1 MITLIDHR
9 DSFTR
14 NLEHLLAAFDEVEV
28 IDRKAFS
35 FAEFMQSNLLVLSPG
50 PGNPSDYPET
60 QKIYQNTKGKI
71 PILGVC
77 LGFQLMMEQE
87 GAEITR
93 QNQVLHGVETEILAD
108 LNSATYRKMSGSIRV
123 GCYHSLP
130 VRPESLSRMDQG
142 INITA
147 HDPIRLTPLSF
158 EDLDRKLFG
167 LQYHPESFL
176 SNQGTQIISN
186 ILDESM
192 A

>member
-14 NLEHLLAAFDEVEV
+14 NLEHLLAGFDEVKV

-35 FAEFMQSNLLVLSPG
+35 SAELLKSNLFVLSPG

-60 QKIYQNTKGKI
+60 QKIYQYAMGKI

-93 QNQVLHGVETEILAD
+93 QEQVLHGVETEILAD
-108 LNSATYRKMSGSIRV
+108 LDSATYRNIKGSIRV
-123 GCYHSLP
+123 GRYHSLH
-130 VRPESLSRMDQG
+130 VDPESLSEIHRG
-142 INITA
+142 IKITA
-147 HDPIRLTPLSF
+147 QDPIRRTPLSF

>member
-14 NLEHLLAAFDEVEV
+14 NLEHLLAGFDEVKV
-28 IDRKAFS
+28 IDRNVFS
-35 FAEFMQSNLLVLSPG
+35 STELAQSNLLVLSPG

-60 QKIYQNTKGKI
+60 KKIYQHAMGEI

-93 QNQVLHGVETEILAD
+93 QEQVLHGVETEILAD
-108 LNSATYRKMSGSIRV
+108 LDSATYRNIKGSIRV
-123 GCYHSLP
+123 GRYHSLQ
-130 VRPESLSRMDQG
+130 VDPESLSEIHRG
-142 INITA
+142 IKITA
-147 HDPIRLTPLSF
+147 QDPIRRTPLSF

-176 SNQGTQIISN
+176 SNQGTQILSN

>member
-35 FAEFMQSNLLVLSPG
+35 SAEFMKSNFLVRSPG

-60 QKIYQNTKGKI
+60 QKIYQKTKGKI

-108 LNSATYRKMSGSIRV
+108 LNSATYRKMKGSIRV
-123 GCYHSLP
+123 GRYHSLQ
-130 VRPESLSRMDQG
+130 VSSESLFHMDQG

-147 HDPIRLTPLSF
+147 HDPIRHTPLSF